1 MPKPSTRA
9 PIPQIEMIKK
19 GGQWEV
25 HWDYQEGPASLVLF
39 NRAEYLRGYID
50 GVLDMLRI
58 APERVC
64 CASGVTGTVKR
75 LYQKQAE
82 ALHSALSQLL
92 IPMVEAEFARIARNT
107 DLPHLRSS
115 DAIEC
120 NLGNVADTTAA
131 QAPLSL

>member
-1 MPKPSTRA
+1 MTWNS
-9 PIPQIEMIKK
+9 QIEMIK
-19 GGQWEV
+19 WEV

-75 LYQKQAE
+75 LDQKQAE

-92 IPMVEAEFARIARNT
+92 IPMVEAEFARIARNA
-107 DLPHLRSS
+107 DQPHLRSTY
-115 DAIEC
+115 AIEC
-120 NLGNVADTTAA
+120 NVGNVVDTATAA
-131 QAPLSL
+131 GPLAL

>member
-75 LYQKQAE
+75 LDDGFIQKCTLPAG
-82 ALHSALSQLL
+82 SACQSQS
-92 IPMVEAEFARIARNT
+92 A
-107 DLPHLRSS
+107 
-115 DAIEC
+115 
-120 NLGNVADTTAA
+120 
-131 QAPLSL
+131 

>member
-39 NRAEYLRGYID
+39 NRGEYLRGYID

-64 CASGVTGTVKR
+64 CASGLTGTVKR
-75 LYQKQAE
+75 LDQKQAE

-107 DLPHLRSS
+107 GLPHPRST

-120 NLGNVADTTAA
+120 NVGNVVDTPAA
-131 QAPLSL
+131 PDPLSL

>member
-1 MPKPSTRA
+1 
-9 PIPQIEMIKK
+9 MIKK

-75 LYQKQAE
+75 LDQKQAE

-92 IPMVEAEFARIARNT
+92 IPMVEAEFARIARNA
-107 DLPHLRSS
+107 DQPHLRSTY
-115 DAIEC
+115 AIEC
-120 NLGNVADTTAA
+120 NVGNVVDTATAA
-131 QAPLSL
+131 GPLAL